1 MIVVE
6 NKKRKLENNEVDD
19 PLVIDYY
26 LQLEKV
32 KRIYQ
37 DMADTY
43 NREMRPR
50 GRGKSKKKNAQ
61 L

>member
-1 MIVVE
+1 MAIKEFDCVIIDTE
-6 NKKRKLENNEVDD
+6 EKLNNEQFM
-19 PLVIDYY
+19 IM
-26 LQLEKV
+26 EAMKKV

-43 NREMRPR
+43 NRQIRPR